1 MNEAPGNFQMRKA
14 GLLMLITF
22 MMSQAAPAKTVTLLS
37 PTGPYAVGRSI
48 FRWTDPSRAEVL
60 SSKPNDKREVIVWLW
75 YPAVPQARAK
85 TAPYVDRLDSL
96 ARALPRAEVA
106 LARSVETH
114 AVVDAAPLPAPAQFP
129 VILFS
134 PGAGTIPAL
143 YTSFC
148 EDLAS
153 HGYIVAALDHPYD
166 DEAVL
171 VSDGR
176 VVKQAKQ
183 PSGGE
188 ELLRFERERVSV
200 RVQDIRFV
208 LEQLAQMQSGRIN
221 SLLRGRLNLART
233 GVFGHSVGG
242 MTAAESC
249 MRDSRVLACANLDGV
264 ISAMPAYPDEAGRGP
279 AQPFLFIEKPLPAMR
294 GEKPEDAQRRLTFL
308 REKGNALLASVRSGR
323 SYRVTI
329 TGATHASFSDEE
341 ILSDV
346 KAERQRELLD
356 FVRAYLR
363 AFFDQSLRDQQP
375 PLLNTPPSDDAIRVA
390 VFMPK

>member
-1 MNEAPGNFQMRKA
+1 MRKA
-14 GLLMLITF
+14 GLFMLITF
-22 MMSQAAPAKTVTLLS
+22 MMSQAAPAKSVTFLP

-48 FRWTDPSRAEVL
+48 FRWSDPSRAEVL
-60 SSKPNDKREVIVWLW
+60 SPRPDDKREVIVWLW
-75 YPAVPQARAK
+75 YPAVPQAGAK

-96 ARALPRAEVA
+96 SRALPGAEVSF
-106 LARSVETH
+106 ARSVQTH
-114 AVVDAAPLPAPAQFP
+114 AVVDAAPPPAPAQFP

-143 YTSFC
+143 YSSFC

-171 VSDGR
+171 LSDGR
-176 VVKQAKQ
+176 VVKQAKP

-188 ELLRFERERVSV
+188 ERLRFERERVSV
-200 RVQDIRFV
+200 RAQDIRFV
-208 LEQLAQMQSGRIN
+208 LDQLAQMESGRLD
-221 SLLRGRLNLART
+221 SPLRGRLNLAQT
-233 GVFGHSVGG
+233 GIFGHSVGG

-249 MRDSRVLACANLDGV
+249 MRDSRLSACANLDGV
-264 ISAMPAYPDEAGRGP
+264 VRAMPAYPDEAGRGP

-329 TGATHASFSDEE
+329 TGATHASFSDEV
-341 ILSDV
+341 ILSDT
-346 KAERQRELLD
+346 KAERQRDLLD
-356 FVRAYLR
+356 FARAFLR
-363 AFFDQSLRDQQP
+363 AFFDQTLRGQQP
-375 PLLNTPPSDDAIRVA
+375 PLLSTPPSDGAIRVE